1 MKIIENNLKNFIEIP
16 NNVYDLTNDYIT
28 EVESFN
34 VPYSMKN
41 LVVGRVLELEKH
53 ENADTLS
60 VTQVDLGHGN
70 IQQIVCGASNVKKG
84 QSVIVATEGAILPGD
99 FKIKKSKIRGVESN
113 GMICSLQ
120 ELGFKDEVISELHKD
135 GIYYF
140 NSDQEPGSNPFE
152 LLEIAGFTLELDLT
166 PNRGDL
172 LSHYGYALDLAAA
185 TNTKIKLPKIKY
197 EEIEKANPLKVKIES
212 TNTNSYYARYF
223 DNVLIKESPLWLRN
237 FLDQVG
243 VKPVNNIVDITN
255 YILFTYGIPMHAF
268 DALKFGSKDIV
279 VKDNKAQ
286 VTVLTLDDQEHNLT
300 GGEILITNGNDIKAL
315 GGVMGLD
322 NSKIDENTKEVILEI
337 ASFSKETTGET
348 SKKLNLKSDSS
359 LRFERGIDENIMMQA
374 LDHATYL
381 IKELSNANIYKGIS
395 SNVVKTFE
403 NKTITVDIEKLVNLT
418 GDNLEKAVIINI
430 LNRLNYEVKEVDNNL
445 EVKAPSYRH
454 DILIFEDV
462 LEEVIRIYGMNNI
475 KNKPMLTT
483 SSKGL
488 SNKQKDIR
496 NVRNYLSSVGLNE
509 VINYSLKS
517 NDNIKLFD
525 DLGEIVQV
533 LKPMSH
539 DRTSLRQSLINGL
552 IETKKYNLNHSNKNV
567 NIFEIGNV
575 FAKGLEEKKIA
586 VLLSNNPNYNSWKKT
601 NTEIDFYYLSGLLAN
616 LLDLLN
622 IDYRLEESTNPNLHP
637 HQQGNILVGSEV
649 VGIIGKVHPKLIE
662 SDTFVFEINYDL
674 LKKNKTFKYEVVS
687 KYPTVERDIAF
698 LIKDDIL
705 VNEIIE
711 KINQTARKNLVKLE
725 LFDVYKGS
733 HTKEGY
739 QSLAFKLT
747 LSDDNKTLTTDDI
760 NKIVARVLKR
770 LEFEYQIEIR
780 Q

>member
-1 MKIIENNLKNFIEIP
+1 MKIIENNLKKFINVP
-16 NNVYDLTNDYIT
+16 NDIYDLTNDYIT
-28 EVESFN
+28 EVESFII
-34 VPYSMKN
+34 PFDMKN

-60 VTQVDLGHGN
+60 VTKVDLGNGN

-120 ELGFKDEVISELHKD
+120 ELGFKEEAISDLYKE
-135 GIYYF
+135 GIYF
-140 NSDQEPGSNPFE
+140 FEEDQTPGANPFE
-152 LLEIAGFTLELDLT
+152 LLAINGFTLELDLT

-172 LSHYGYALDLAAA
+172 LSHYGYARDLAAA
-185 TNTKIKLPKIKY
+185 INGQITLPKVEFKESV
-197 EEIEKANPLKVKIES
+197 EENPLSVKIES
-212 TNTNSYYARYF
+212 VNTNSYYARYF
-223 DNVLIKESPLWLRN
+223 KNVSIKESPLWLTN
-237 FLDQVG
+237 FLNQVG
-243 VKPVNNIVDITN
+243 VKPVNNVVDITN

-268 DALKFGSKDIV
+268 DALKFGSKEIV
-279 VKDNKAQ
+279 VKDNKDKI
-286 VTVLTLDDQEHNLT
+286 TVLTLDEEEHNLT
-300 GGEILITNGNDIKAL
+300 GGEILITNGKNIKAL

-322 NSKIDENTKEVILEI
+322 NSKIDNNTKEVILEV
-337 ASFSKETTGET
+337 ASFSKEVTRET

-374 LDHATYL
+374 FDHATLL
-381 IKELSNANIYKGIS
+381 INELANAEVLKKIS
-395 SNVVKTFE
+395 KVELKTFI
-403 NKTITVDIEKLVNLT
+403 NPKIDVNVDKVITLT
-418 GDNLEKAVIINI
+418 GDDLNKDVIINI
-430 LNRLNYEVKEVDNNL
+430 LERLNYQIEINEDNL
-445 EVKAPSYRH
+445 IVQAPSYRH

-488 SNKQKDIR
+488 STKQKEIR
-496 NVRNYLSSVGLNE
+496 EVRSYLSSVGLDE
-509 VINYSLKS
+509 VINYSLKA
-517 NDNIKLFD
+517 NTNIKDFD
-525 DLGEIVQV
+525 DLGHVVEV
-533 LKPMSH
+533 LKPMSN
-539 DRTSLRQSLINGL
+539 DRIALRQSLINGL
-552 IETKKYNLNHSNKNV
+552 IETKSYNLNHSNKDI

-575 FAKGLEEKKIA
+575 FSKGREEKKIA
-586 VLLSNNPNYNSWKKT
+586 VLLSTNPNYNTWKKT
-601 NTEIDFYYLSGLLAN
+601 DRTIDFYYLSGLLSN
-616 LLDLLN
+616 VLDLLN
-622 IDYRLEESTNPNLHP
+622 IDYKLVKSDNVNLHP
-637 HQQGNILVGSEV
+637 HQQADIIVGKEK
-649 VGIIGKVHPKLIE
+649 VGIIGKVHPKVIE
-662 SDTFVFEINYDL
+662 NDSFIFEINYDL
-674 LKKNKTFKYEVVS
+674 LKRNKSFKYEMTS

-698 LIKDDIL
+698 LIKEDVL
-705 VNEIIE
+705 VSEIIE

-725 LFDVYKGS
+725 LFDIYKGS

-760 NKIVARVLKR
+760 NKIVSRVLKR

-780 Q
+780 D